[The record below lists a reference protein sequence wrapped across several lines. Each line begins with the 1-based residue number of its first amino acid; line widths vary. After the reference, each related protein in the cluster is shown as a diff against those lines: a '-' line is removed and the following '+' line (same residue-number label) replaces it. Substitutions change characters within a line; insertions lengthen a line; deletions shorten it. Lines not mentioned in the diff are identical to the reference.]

1 MRKSALVVLTLSAVA
16 LVGCS
21 SSGKPSVSNTTL
33 SLPKAGAVLPATQ
46 GTTVPQTIDPCTLL
60 TAAEASKLV
69 GGAKVVKSKG
79 GGAGSLL
86 CVYSLGNSASA
97 EVTVKI
103 DATEVDAANEFPN
116 WVQPIQGIA
125 KGLTRGTVPALG
137 DEATQTRNGDVNAGI
152 YTRRGKALVKIGA
165 YPPPSL
171 ALLKAAAKTA
181 LNRIPA

>member
-1 MRKSALVVLTLSAVA
+1 VIVSLSAVA

-21 SSGKPSVSNTTL
+21 SSGKPAATTPSVS
-33 SLPKAGAVLPATQ
+33 LPAVGAVLPKTQ

-60 TAAEASKLV
+60 TAPEASKLV
-69 GGAKVVKSKG
+69 GGAKVIRTSG

-86 CVYSLGNSASA
+86 CVYSAGKSASA

-103 DATEVDAANEFPN
+103 DANATEATNDYPN
-116 WVQPIQGIA
+116 WVQPIQGNA
-125 KGLTRGTVPALG
+125 KGLTKGTVPALG

-152 YTRRGKALVKIGA
+152 FVRRGKALVKIGA

-181 LNRIPA
+181 LGRIAP

>member
-1 MRKSALVVLTLSAVA
+1 MILSLAAVA
-16 LVGCS
+16 LAGCS
-21 SSGKPSVSNTTL
+21 SSGKPAATNPTV
-33 SLPKAGAVLPATQ
+33 SLPAVGALLPKTQ

-60 TAAEASKLV
+60 TQPEAAKLV
-69 GGAKVVKSKG
+69 GGAKVTRTSG

-103 DATEVDAANEFPN
+103 DANATEATNDYPS
-116 WVQPIQGIA
+116 WVQPIQGNA
-125 KGLTRGTVPALG
+125 KGLTKGTVPGLG

-152 YTRRGKALVKIGA
+152 FARRGAALVKIGA

-181 LNRIPA
+181 LSRITP